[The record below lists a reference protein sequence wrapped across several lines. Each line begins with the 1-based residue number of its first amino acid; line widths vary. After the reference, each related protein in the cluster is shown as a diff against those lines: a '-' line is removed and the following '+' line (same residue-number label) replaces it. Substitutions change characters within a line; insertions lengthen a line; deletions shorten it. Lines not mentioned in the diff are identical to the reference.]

1 MPPVLKNGSCAIGNR
16 EPCQVGNQAALSGA
30 PDVPRER
37 LFRAVGSK
45 IAWERISILR
55 CMVLFCGAALYF
67 LAERQLSDGVWHFF
81 FGKER
86 DFVHQAF
93 YRKWRPRTFDDVCGQ
108 EHITSVLRYQAEN
121 NAFSHA
127 YLFCGSRG
135 TGKTTCA
142 KILAKVVNCENPING
157 SPCGVCASCLSI
169 DSGAVTDVLEM
180 DAASN
185 NGVDNIRDIRD
196 EVVYAPS
203 SLKKRVYI
211 IDEVHMLSVSAF
223 NALLKTL
230 EEPPEHV
237 VFILA
242 TTELHK
248 LPATIVSRCQR
259 FDFRRISTEILMK
272 RLQYIAEQEGLELDS
287 DAARM
292 LAKLAQGGMR
302 DAISLLELC
311 AGSNQKITVE
321 TVNESV
327 GTTGRESMM
336 ETVNAIAC
344 QNYDLLFG
352 QIEDVVRS
360 SKDISVFWQN
370 LISFYRDMLVIK
382 TTANAERYLDLTDAE
397 TEELRAAAGKFRKE
411 TLLYHCKLLEQA
423 LFSMQKANAVKRI
436 VAEFTLVRMCDES
449 LDQSN
454 EALLSR
460 IAKLEDAVVLGNF
473 SKPATSVPVEEKK
486 ETDEAKNN
494 ETAQAPTPKSVPTAE
509 KTADV
514 KKRILRPF
522 RNWMEAVERISAG
535 DPMISSFCRNAD
547 AYVTENEEILIRF
560 DSAFAMDMTQKNGG
574 RERIRAAL
582 STTLKKEVLDSKLI
596 IEVSESHSRSSMD
609 EIIDAIEE

>member
-1 MPPVLKNGSCAIGNR
+1 M
-16 EPCQVGNQAALSGA
+16 
-30 PDVPRER
+30 
-37 LFRAVGSK
+37 
-45 IAWERISILR
+45 
-55 CMVLFCGAALYF
+55 
-67 LAERQLSDGVWHFF
+67 
-81 FGKER
+81 
-86 DFVHQAF
+86 HQAF

-157 SPCGVCASCLSI
+157 SPCGVCASCQSI
-169 DSGAVTDVLEM
+169 DSGAATDVLEM

-259 FDFRRISTEILMK
+259 FDFRRISTEILMN
-272 RLQYIAEQEGLELDS
+272 RLQYIAEQECLELDS

-292 LAKLAQGGMR
+292 LAKLAQGDMR

-336 ETVNAIAC
+336 ETVNAIAS
-344 QNYDLLFG
+344 QDYDLLFG
-352 QIEDVVRS
+352 QIEEIVKS
-360 SKDISVFWQN
+360 SKDITVYWQN

-382 TTANAERYLDLTDAE
+382 TTANAERYLDLTDSE
-397 TEELRAAAGKFRKE
+397 TMELRAAAGKFRKE

-473 SKPATSVPVEEKK
+473 SKPSAAVPVEEKK
-486 ETDEAKNN
+486 ETHEAKSN
-494 ETAQAPTPKSVPTAE
+494 ETAKAPMPRSSSVAE
-509 KTADV
+509 KNADV

-547 AYVTENEEILIRF
+547 AFVTENEEILIRF